1 MIIIC
6 LDLDLDLS
14 VCKMRV
20 DFSWERQAK
29 SNMFLE
35 KFDRQLGTVYFRY
48 GVENLTVTCRTTIQF
63 CVNYNSILF
72 SESQMHVC
80 SEVSRVVFSN
90 AEGKV

>member
-63 CVNYNSILF
+63 LRELQFNLVFRKSDACLFGSIARRF
-72 SESQMHVC
+72 FE
-80 SEVSRVVFSN
+80 R
-90 AEGKV
+90 GR

>member
-1 MIIIC
+1 MIMFELCFTQQKMIIIC

-63 CVNYNSILF
+63 LR
-72 SESQMHVC
+72 EL
-80 SEVSRVVFSN
+80 
-90 AEGKV
+90 